1 MNWISITK
9 NLNINIKVLCDTYPV
24 HYRQLVTLLSV
35 HPEGNIKVLC
45 DTYPVHYRQ
54 LVTLLSVHPEA
65 NFKVL
70 CDTYPVHPSG
80 CTDSK
85 VTSCL

>member
-1 MNWISITK
+1 MNWISITE
-9 NLNINIKVLCDTYPV
+9 NLNITFRMYEGNIKVLCDTYPV

-54 LVTLLSVHPEA
+54 LVTLLSVHP
-65 NFKVL
+65 
-70 CDTYPVHPSG
+70 
-80 CTDSK
+80 K